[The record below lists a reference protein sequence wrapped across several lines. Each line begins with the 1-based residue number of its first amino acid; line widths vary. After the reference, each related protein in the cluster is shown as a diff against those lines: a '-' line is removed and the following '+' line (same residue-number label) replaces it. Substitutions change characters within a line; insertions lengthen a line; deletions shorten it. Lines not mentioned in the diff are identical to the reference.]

1 MESFSYRVKSEIL
14 DSINSRQNA
23 DACLLGILYTCKVFS
38 QREILFVT
46 ENENTVNFFVK
57 SINKI
62 CDTDNSV
69 VIKVNK
75 KVKAS
80 VYILNVKK
88 EYISVVFNYYK
99 LSYDFFENNYEKAV
113 LPKKRF
119 ISSLVAG
126 AFLSCG
132 SINDPNKEYH
142 FELVFRDVQ
151 MCNFFGIV
159 LIDNY
164 GIVPKHTERKNYEVV
179 YIKESE
185 NIEDM
190 LTLMGAQNCSLEIM
204 NIKIFKD
211 IRNKINRAV
220 NCDNANI
227 EKAIKAAERQINDIE
242 LIEKIKGLSS
252 LTDDLREI
260 AEIRLENPD
269 INLKE
274 LGQAVNPPISRSGA
288 NHRFNRIAKIADQLR
303 KDIS

>member
-14 DSINSRQNA
+14 EGIKSRQKA

-38 QREILFVT
+38 ESEILFVT
-46 ENENTVNFFVK
+46 ENENTVNFFIR

-62 CDTDNSV
+62 CDAENSV
-69 VIKVNK
+69 NIKINK
-75 KVKAS
+75 KTNAS
-80 VYILNVKK
+80 VYTLNVKD
-88 EYISVVFNYYK
+88 EYIERLFYYYK
-99 LSYDFFENNYEKAV
+99 LPYDYVENNYEKAV
-113 LPKKRF
+113 LPKSKF
-119 ISSLVAG
+119 ISNFIAG

-142 FELVFRDVQ
+142 FELVFRDVV
-151 MCNFFGIV
+151 MCNFFGII

-164 GIVPKHTERKNYEVV
+164 GIVPKHTERKNSEVV

-190 LTLMGAQNCSLEIM
+190 LTLMGAQNGSLEIM

-227 EKAIKAAERQINDIE
+227 EKALKAAEKQINNIE
-242 LIEKIKGLSS
+242 LVEKTKGLSS
-252 LTDDLREI
+252 LPDDLREI

-269 INLKE
+269 LNLKE
-274 LGQAVNPPISRSGA
+274 LGQALNPPISRSGA
-288 NHRFNRIAKIADQLR
+288 NHRLTRIAKIANEIR
-303 KDIS
+303 ENN